1 MSLPVTRL
9 NHHHDGSQ
17 LQRVWLAACSLC
29 CDTLSPEPGKRELP
43 DTIFL
48 PVSRTGTA
56 ARKGAPKCHYTTMV
70 KGGLVL
76 LKIVNGVKSGLLL
89 EAHFR
94 NDRIFYCVK
103 KKTVAP
109 ALVRT
114 SDVFTAR
121 ICSDSLLSRPH
132 FRASSVIGLLN

>member
-1 MSLPVTRL
+1 MTAVSCSVYGWRPAPCVVTRFPL
-9 NHHHDGSQ
+9 N
-17 LQRVWLAACSLC
+17 
-29 CDTLSPEPGKRELP
+29 REKESCP

-132 FRASSVIGLLN
+132 FRVSSVIGLLN

>member
-1 MSLPVTRL
+1 M
-9 NHHHDGSQ
+9 
-17 LQRVWLAACSLC
+17 
-29 CDTLSPEPGKRELP
+29 
-43 DTIFL
+43 
-48 PVSRTGTA
+48 
-56 ARKGAPKCHYTTMV
+56 
-70 KGGLVL
+70 L

>member
-1 MSLPVTRL
+1 MTAVSCSVYGWRPAPCVVTRFPL
-9 NHHHDGSQ
+9 N
-17 LQRVWLAACSLC
+17 
-29 CDTLSPEPGKRELP
+29 REKESCP

-103 KKTVAP
+103 KKPLLLLLFVHLTYSQPVSVQTVFSAVP
-109 ALVRT
+109 ISGHR
-114 SDVFTAR
+114 
-121 ICSDSLLSRPH
+121 LLS
-132 FRASSVIGLLN
+132 VY